1 MKSRKQTLSLKSF
14 EAIKTLLE
22 SKSISFPEAP
32 PPPIPDPQP
41 EERPDPESEKRLFR
55 EAMKDVTP
63 VARKNIVERAIPV
76 PHALKSSDREETEP
90 LVKLKDLVQHGLGF
104 EIADTPE
111 YIEGTLYHVNPEVAS
126 RLHRGDY
133 SIQAYVNLHG
143 LNVSGAKD
151 TLEKFLKWAVTTG
164 KNGVLIIHGRGL
176 SSPDEPRLKQK
187 VVEWLTRGPW
197 RKWVVAYASARSC
210 DGGAGATY
218 VLLRRLPATKRLRK
232 SIKGHYRGG
241 PVGAKRLAE

>member
-1 MKSRKQTLSLKSF
+1 MKSRKATLSFKSF
-14 EAIKTLLE
+14 EAIKTLLV
-22 SKSISFPEAP
+22 SKSVSFPQAP
-32 PPPIPDPQP
+32 PAPLPDPQP
-41 EERPDPESEKRLFR
+41 EERPDPESEKRIFR
-55 EAMKDVTP
+55 EAMKGVTP
-63 VARKNIVERAIPV
+63 VARKNVAERPV
-76 PHALKSSDREETEP
+76 PALQPVKSSFGEEVEP
-90 LVKLKDLVQHGLGF
+90 LVKLKDLVQHGMGF

-111 YIEGTLYHVNPEVAS
+111 YIEGTLYHVHPDVAS

-151 TLEKFLKWAVTTG
+151 TLEKFLKSAVTTG

-176 SSPDEPRLKQK
+176 SSPEEPRLKQK

-197 RKWVVAYASARSC
+197 RKWVIAYASARSC

-218 VLLRRLPATKRLRK
+218 VLLRRRPATKRLRK
-232 SIKGHYRGG
+232 SRKTH
-241 PVGAKRLAE
+241 

>member
-76 PHALKSSDREETEP
+76 PHALKSSDREEMEP
-90 LVKLKDLVQHGLGF
+90 LVKLKDLVQHGMGF

-111 YIEGTLYHVNPEVAS
+111 YIEGTLYQVNPDVAS

-133 SIQAYVNLHG
+133 SIQSLRQPAWAERFRRQRYPGKVFEMGCDNGKEWSAHHPWPG
-143 LNVSGAKD
+143 SFFPRRTPAQAESGGMAHKGSLAEMGRRVCEREVMRRWRRGD
-151 TLEKFLKWAVTTG
+151 LCSVEKASGHQAPPEVDKGPLPWRA
-164 KNGVLIIHGRGL
+164 GRG
-176 SSPDEPRLKQK
+176 
-187 VVEWLTRGPW
+187 
-197 RKWVVAYASARSC
+197 
-210 DGGAGATY
+210 
-218 VLLRRLPATKRLRK
+218 
-232 SIKGHYRGG
+232 
-241 PVGAKRLAE
+241 